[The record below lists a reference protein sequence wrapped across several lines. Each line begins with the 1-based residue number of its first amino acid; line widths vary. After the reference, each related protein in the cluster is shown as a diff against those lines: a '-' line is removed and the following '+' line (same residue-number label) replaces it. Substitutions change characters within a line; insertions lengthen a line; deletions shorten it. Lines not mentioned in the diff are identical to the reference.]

1 MTIKAFLGERLDNKL
16 KGILKNNKMEGVN
29 IKDFFKKFGEMSKDE
44 MANFL
49 EDEKNAYEIG
59 KFAFYSQ
66 YEGRDWI
73 GYGHRSISYDLTEM
87 MY

>member
-1 MTIKAFLGERLDNKL
+1 MTIKAFLGERLDDKL
-16 KGILKNNKMEGVN
+16 KGILKNNKMEEIN
-29 IKDFFKKFGEMSKDE
+29 IKDFFKRFGEMSSDE

-59 KFAFYSQ
+59 KFAFHYQ

-73 GYGHRSISYDLTEM
+73 GCGHRLISYDLTEM